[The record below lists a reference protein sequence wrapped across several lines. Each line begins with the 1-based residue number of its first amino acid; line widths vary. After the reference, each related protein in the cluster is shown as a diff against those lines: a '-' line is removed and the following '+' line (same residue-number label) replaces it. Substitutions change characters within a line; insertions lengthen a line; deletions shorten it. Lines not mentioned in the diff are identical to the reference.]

1 MRILYS
7 TQKLLKELNVS
18 FSDPGEVS
26 SSEGLGNWYANLLR
40 IERRKCLLFT
50 NEKSLYSF
58 LVPAVLKENLKHI
71 EQEFL
76 VHLML
81 NLKYEG
87 FGPKVLEK
95 VSAEYRQIGFS
106 KTASRSVLG
115 SMNDIAYH
123 YEVYI
128 HMDGGIEN
136 AKILQINHKINRM
149 PMSAIGYKYSIEALR
164 KVVEETENNYTH

>member
-1 MRILYS
+1 MRLIHC
-7 TQKLLKELNVS
+7 TQKLLKELNVPLS
-18 FSDPGEVS
+18 SPGEVS

-76 VHLML
+76 VHLLL

-87 FGPKVLEK
+87 FGPVALEK
-95 VSAEYRQIGFS
+95 VSGEYRQLGFS

-115 SMNDIAYH
+115 SMNDIAYQ

-128 HMDGGIEN
+128 HMDGGVEN
-136 AKILQINHKINRM
+136 AKILQINQKINRM
-149 PMSAIGYKYSIEALR
+149 PMSTLDYLYSIDVLR
-164 KVVEETENNYTH
+164 KELDKIKKEFS